1 MDNVEDLL
9 AEGGGYPR
17 SGGTGADVTQDGWPV
32 WKSMLSKMTDECWG
46 RGGGGVFSCSAAR
59 SFKSIPHVVRELQF
73 LDKASATGFI
83 FPAT

>member
-1 MDNVEDLL
+1 MDNIEDLP
-9 AEGGGYPR
+9 AEGGGTQGRGVPVLTSHR
-17 SGGTGADVTQDGWPV
+17 MAGPSGSW
-32 WKSMLSKMTDECWG
+32 MLSKMTDECWG